1 MPLAWDAKLVAGILA
16 TSGTLHLLRPET
28 YEPLMPA
35 FVPAHREV
43 VYVSGVA
50 ELLCAAG
57 MVRPRT
63 RRVASYAAAA
73 LLVLVFPGNL
83 KMADDARRSRSTRF
97 KAIAYGRL
105 PLQVP
110 MVRAALKAARTHL

>member
-1 MPLAWDAKLVAGILA
+1 MPLPWDAKVVVGILA
-16 TSGTLHLLRPET
+16 TSGTVHLLRPET

-35 FVPAHREV
+35 FVPAHRPV
-43 VYVSGVA
+43 IYASGVA
-50 ELLCAAG
+50 ELVCAAG
-57 MVRPRT
+57 MVQPRT

-97 KAIAYGRL
+97 QTIAYARL
-105 PLQVP
+105 PLQLP
-110 MVRAALKAARTHL
+110 MVRAALKAARTIG